1 MYRSTSL
8 FIGLLLAA
16 SAVPAF
22 AAPQVREAPRIIGGE
37 SAPAGEYPF
46 MVSIQGIFDGDS
58 DHDRHFCGG
67 TLISPS
73 WVLTAAHCMQGE
85 APGGIAVVGKLHV
98 RGLAGWTFARAYHL
112 LQLPFASR
120 RLRVLGD
127 WCTAALF
134 PRDVSEL
141 TLTAWSRS

>member
-22 AAPQVREAPRIIGGE
+22 AAPQAAMRRAS
-37 SAPAGEYPF
+37 SAAKRRPGEYPF

-73 WVLTAAHCMQGE
+73 WVLTAAHCLQGE
-85 APGGIAVVGKLHV
+85 RRPAWQATLSTGAAP
-98 RGLAGWTFARAYHL
+98 RRPT
-112 LQLPFASR
+112 SR
-120 RLRVLGD
+120 RSTSIRHS
-127 WCTAALF
+127 TAAI
-134 PRDVSEL
+134 R
-141 TLTAWSRS
+141 WSTTWP

>member
-22 AAPQVREAPRIIGGE
+22 AAPQVRDAPRVIGGE
-37 SAPAGEYPF
+37 AALAGEYPF

-73 WVLTAAHCMQGE
+73 WVLTAAHCLQGE
-85 APGGIAVVGKLHV
+85 QPIRLAVLG
-98 RGLAGWTFARAYHL
+98 AR
-112 LQLPFASR
+112 PRSPPVPRRDRPTSR
-120 RLRVLGD
+120 RSTSIRPS
-127 WCTAALF
+127 TAAI
-134 PRDVSEL
+134 RSNT
-141 TLTAWSRS
+141 TLRWSS